1 MRIIKDGIT
10 APHGFKAAGIHC
22 GIKSSKKDIA
32 LIFSDK
38 PAVTAGL
45 FTTNQVK
52 SAHVLLD
59 LGKLRRKE
67 SQAIIANS
75 GNANAC
81 NGAAGKDNALEMS
94 EYTAKCLDIDEKSV
108 LIASTGII
116 GKPLPMGKIKK
127 GIKDISNELTIDG
140 SRDAAEAILTTDAT
154 IKEVAVDTEI
164 KGRTKD
170 NIKIGAIAKGSGMI
184 APNMATLLV
193 FITTDACIE
202 YEELFTSL
210 RDCVNTTFNMLS
222 IDGDMSPNDTVI
234 IMANGL
240 ARNKRIKFNTPE
252 YKKFTDALN
261 YVCACLTKKVAADG
275 EGATKLVEIQVE
287 GARNI
292 KDARRAAKAVADSNL
307 VKTALNGC
315 DPNWGRIL
323 SSLGAARIK
332 IKPGKID
339 IAINSEPIV
348 HNSISA
354 NFSQEKLHKI
364 LKEKEITI
372 TINLNIGDYSSI
384 AWTCDMSEE
393 YVKINAHYHT

>member
-1 MRIIKDGIT
+1 MKIIKGGIT
-10 APHGFKAAGIHC
+10 APLGFRAAGMHC
-22 GIKSSKKDIA
+22 GIKSSKKDLA

-38 PAVTAGL
+38 TAVTAGM

-59 LGKLRRKE
+59 LKKLHKKE
-67 SQAIIANS
+67 SQAIIVNS

-81 NGAAGKDNALEMS
+81 NGVKGRDNAIEMS
-94 EYTAKCLDIDEKSV
+94 EYTAKCLDIDKQGV
-108 LIASTGII
+108 LVASTGII
-116 GKPLPMGKIKK
+116 GKPLPMNKIKK
-127 GIKDISNELTIDG
+127 GIEDIFEKLSVDG
-140 SRDAAEAILTTDAT
+140 SKDAAEAILTTDT
-154 IKEVAVDTEI
+154 VIKEIAVDTGI
-164 KGRTKD
+164 KGRTPND
-170 NIKIGAIAKGSGMI
+170 IRIGAIAKGSGMI
-184 APNMATLLV
+184 APNMATMLS

-202 YEELFTSL
+202 YEELFTAL
-210 RDCVNTTFNMLS
+210 RECVNTTFNMLS

-234 IMANGL
+234 IMANG
-240 ARNKRIKFNTPE
+240 ASRNKRIKFKTPE
-252 YKKFTDALN
+252 YKKFTDGLN
-261 YVCACLTKKVAADG
+261 YVCAYLTKKVASDG
-275 EGATKLVEIQVE
+275 EGATKLVEVQIK

-292 KDARRAAKAVADSNL
+292 KDARRAAKAVANSNL

-332 IKPGKID
+332 IKPGEID

-348 HNSISA
+348 HNSIST

-372 TINLNIGDYSSI
+372 TINLNVGDYSST
-384 AWTCDMSEE
+384 AYTCDMSEE

>member
-1 MRIIKDGIT
+1 MKIIKDGIT
-10 APHGFKAAGIHC
+10 APLGFKAAGIHC
-22 GIKSSKKDIA
+22 GIKSSKKDLA
-32 LIFSDK
+32 LIFSEK
-38 PAVTAGL
+38 PAITAGL
-45 FTTNQVK
+45 FTTNQIK

-59 LGKLRRKE
+59 LKRLRRKE
-67 SQAIIANS
+67 SQAIIVNS

-81 NGAAGKDNALEMS
+81 SGVKGRDNASGMS
-94 EYTAKCLDIDEKSV
+94 EYTAKCLDIDKQGV
-108 LIASTGII
+108 LVASTGII
-116 GKPLPMGKIKK
+116 GVPLPMNKIKK
-127 GIKDISNELTIDG
+127 GIKDISSKLTVNG
-140 SRDAAEAILTTDAT
+140 SRDAAGAILTTDTT
-154 IKEVAVDTEI
+154 IKEVAVDTGI

-184 APNMATLLV
+184 APNMATLLA

-202 YEELFTSL
+202 HEELFTSL
-210 RDCVNTTFNMLS
+210 RECVNATFNMLS

-234 IMANGL
+234 IMANGTS
-240 ARNKRIKFNTPE
+240 RNKRIKFNTSE

-261 YVCACLTKKVAADG
+261 YVCTYLTKKIAADG
-275 EGATKLVEIQVE
+275 EGATKLVEIQIK
-287 GARNI
+287 GARSI
-292 KDARRAAKAVADSNL
+292 KDARRAAKAVANSNL

-332 IKPGKID
+332 IKPEKID

-348 HNSISA
+348 CNSISTD
-354 NFSQEKLHKI
+354 FSQKKLHKL

-372 TINLNIGDYSSI
+372 TINLNVGDYTST
-384 AWTCDMSEE
+384 AYTCDMSEE

>member
-1 MRIIKDGIT
+1 VKIIKGGIT
-10 APHGFKAAGIHC
+10 APHGFKAAGLCC
-22 GIKSSKKDIA
+22 GIKSSKKDLA

-59 LGKLRRKE
+59 LKKLHRKE

-81 NGAAGKDNALEMS
+81 NGVAGRDSALEMS
-94 EYTAKCLDIDEKSV
+94 EYTAKCLDIDNQGV
-108 LIASTGII
+108 LVASTGII
-116 GKPLPMGKIKK
+116 GVPLPINKIKK
-127 GIKDISNELTIDG
+127 GIKDISGKLAVDG
-140 SRDAAEAILTTDAT
+140 SKDAAEAILTTDTA
-154 IKEVAVDTEI
+154 IKEIAVDTEI
-164 KGRTKD
+164 KGRIKD
-170 NIKIGAIAKGSGMI
+170 DIKIGAIAKGSGMI
-184 APNMATLLV
+184 APNMATLLA

-202 YEELFTSL
+202 YEELFTAL
-210 RDCVNTTFNMLS
+210 RECVNTTFNMLTV
-222 IDGDMSPNDTVI
+222 DGDMSPNDTVI

-261 YVCACLTKKVAADG
+261 YICTYLTKKIAADG
-275 EGATKLVEIQVE
+275 EGATKLVEVQIK
-287 GARNI
+287 GARSV

-323 SSLGAARIK
+323 SSLGSARIK

-339 IAINSEPIV
+339 IAINSESIV
-348 HNSISA
+348 RNSIST
-354 NFSQEKLHKI
+354 NFSPERLHKI

-372 TINLNIGDYSSI
+372 TINLNVGDYSST
-384 AWTCDMSEE
+384 AYTCDMSEE

>member
-1 MRIIKDGIT
+1 
-10 APHGFKAAGIHC
+10 
-22 GIKSSKKDIA
+22 
-32 LIFSDK
+32 
-38 PAVTAGL
+38 
-45 FTTNQVK
+45 
-52 SAHVLLD
+52 
-59 LGKLRRKE
+59 
-67 SQAIIANS
+67 
-75 GNANAC
+75 
-81 NGAAGKDNALEMS
+81 
-94 EYTAKCLDIDEKSV
+94 
-108 LIASTGII
+108 
-116 GKPLPMGKIKK
+116 
-127 GIKDISNELTIDG
+127 
-140 SRDAAEAILTTDAT
+140 
-154 IKEVAVDTEI
+154 
-164 KGRTKD
+164 
-170 NIKIGAIAKGSGMI
+170 
-184 APNMATLLV
+184 
-193 FITTDACIE
+193 
-202 YEELFTSL
+202 
-210 RDCVNTTFNMLS
+210 
-222 IDGDMSPNDTVI
+222 
-234 IMANGL
+234 
-240 ARNKRIKFNTPE
+240 
-252 YKKFTDALN
+252 
-261 YVCACLTKKVAADG
+261 G

>member
-1 MRIIKDGIT
+1 MKIIKGGIT
-10 APHGFKAAGIHC
+10 APHGFKAAGLCC
-22 GIKSSKKDIA
+22 GIKSSKKDLA

-59 LGKLRRKE
+59 LKKLHRKE

-81 NGAAGKDNALEMS
+81 NGVAGRDSALEMS
-94 EYTAKCLDIDEKSV
+94 EYTAKCLDIDNQGV
-108 LIASTGII
+108 LVASTGII
-116 GKPLPMGKIKK
+116 GVPLPINKIKK
-127 GIKDISNELTIDG
+127 GIKDISGKLAVDG
-140 SRDAAEAILTTDAT
+140 SKDAAEAILTTDTA
-154 IKEVAVDTEI
+154 IKEIAVDTEI
-164 KGRTKD
+164 KGRIKD
-170 NIKIGAIAKGSGMI
+170 DIKIGAIAKGSGMI
-184 APNMATLLV
+184 APNMATLLA

-202 YEELFTSL
+202 YEELFTAL
-210 RDCVNTTFNMLS
+210 RECVNTTFNMLTV
-222 IDGDMSPNDTVI
+222 DGDMSPNDTVI

-261 YVCACLTKKVAADG
+261 YICTYLTKKIAADG
-275 EGATKLVEIQVE
+275 EGATKLVEVQIK
-287 GARNI
+287 GARSV

-323 SSLGAARIK
+323 SSLGSARIK

-339 IAINSEPIV
+339 IAINSESIV
-348 HNSISA
+348 RNSIST
-354 NFSQEKLHKI
+354 NFSPERLHKI

-372 TINLNIGDYSSI
+372 TINLNVGDYSST
-384 AWTCDMSEE
+384 AYTCDMSEE

>member
-1 MRIIKDGIT
+1 MKIIKDGVT
-10 APHGFKAAGIHC
+10 APRGFKAAGTCC
-22 GIKSSKKDIA
+22 GIKSSKKDLA

-45 FTTNQVK
+45 FTTNQIK

-59 LGKLRRKE
+59 LKRLRKKN

-81 NGAAGKDNALEMS
+81 NGAAGRDNALEMS
-94 EYTAKCLDIDEKSV
+94 EYAAKCLDIDSQGV
-108 LIASTGII
+108 LVASTGVI
-116 GKPLPMGKIKK
+116 GKPLPINKIKK
-127 GIKDISNELTIDG
+127 GIKDISGKLAVDG
-140 SRDAAEAILTTDAT
+140 SKDAAEAILTTDTAV
-154 IKEVAVDTEI
+154 KEIAVDTGI
-164 KGRTKD
+164 KGRTKND
-170 NIKIGAIAKGSGMI
+170 IKIGAIAKGSGMI
-184 APNMATLLV
+184 APNMATLLT

-202 YEELFTSL
+202 YEELFTAL
-210 RDCVNTTFNMLS
+210 RESVNITFNMLTV
-222 IDGDMSPNDTVI
+222 DGDMSPNDTVI

-261 YVCACLTKKVAADG
+261 HVCIYLTKKIAADG
-275 EGATKLVEIQVE
+275 EGATKLVEIQIK
-287 GARNI
+287 GARSV
-292 KDARRAAKAVADSNL
+292 KDARRAAKAVANSNL

-332 IKPGKID
+332 IKPREID
-339 IAINSEPIV
+339 IAINSESIV
-348 HNSISA
+348 RNSIST
-354 NFSQEKLHKI
+354 NFSQERLHKI

-372 TINLNIGDYSSI
+372 TINLNVGDHSST
-384 AWTCDMSEE
+384 AYTCDMSEE

>member
-275 EGATKLVEIQVE
+275 EGATK
-287 GARNI
+287 
-292 KDARRAAKAVADSNL
+292 
-307 VKTALNGC
+307 
-315 DPNWGRIL
+315 
-323 SSLGAARIK
+323 
-332 IKPGKID
+332 
-339 IAINSEPIV
+339 
-348 HNSISA
+348 
-354 NFSQEKLHKI
+354 
-364 LKEKEITI
+364 
-372 TINLNIGDYSSI
+372 
-384 AWTCDMSEE
+384 
-393 YVKINAHYHT
+393 

>member
-1 MRIIKDGIT
+1 MKRIKGGIT
-10 APHGFKAAGIHC
+10 SPRGFKAAGIHC
-22 GIKSSKKDIA
+22 GIKSSKKDLA

-38 PAVTAGL
+38 SAVTAGM

-59 LGKLRRKE
+59 LGKLRGKK

-81 NGAAGKDNALEMS
+81 NGATGKDNALEMS
-94 EYTAKCLDIDEKSV
+94 EYTAKCLDIDTQNV
-108 LIASTGII
+108 LVASTGII
-116 GKPLPMGKIKK
+116 GKPLPMNKIKK
-127 GIKDISNELTIDG
+127 GIKDISRQLAVDG
-140 SRDAAEAILTTDAT
+140 SKDAAEAILTTDTT
-154 IKEVAVDTEI
+154 IKEIAVDTGI
-164 KGRTKD
+164 KGRTKY
-170 NIKIGAIAKGSGMI
+170 NVKIGAIAKGSGMI
-184 APNMATLLV
+184 APNMATLLC

-210 RDCVNTTFNMLS
+210 RECVNTTFNMLTV
-222 IDGDMSPNDTVI
+222 DGDTSPNDTVV

-261 YVCACLTKKVAADG
+261 YVCTYLAKKIASDG
-275 EGATKLVEIQVE
+275 EGATKLVEIQIK

-292 KDARRAAKAVADSNL
+292 KDARRAAKAVANSNL

-332 IKPGKID
+332 IKSRKID

-348 HNSISA
+348 CNSISTD
-354 NFSQEKLHKI
+354 FSQKKLHKL

-372 TINLNIGDYSSI
+372 TINLNVGDYTST
-384 AWTCDMSEE
+384 AYTCDTSEE
-393 YVKINAHYHT
+393 YIKINAHYHT

>member
-1 MRIIKDGIT
+1 VKIIKGGIT
-10 APHGFKAAGIHC
+10 APRGFKAAGIHC

-45 FTTNQVK
+45 FTTNQIK
-52 SAHVLLD
+52 SVHVLLD
-59 LGKLRRKE
+59 LKRLRRKE
-67 SQAIIANS
+67 SQAIVINS

-81 NGAAGKDNALEMS
+81 NGVKGRDNALKMS
-94 EYTAKCLDIDEKSV
+94 EYTAKCLNIDKQGMLV
-108 LIASTGII
+108 ASTGII
-116 GKPLPMGKIKK
+116 GKPLPMNKIKK
-127 GIKDISNELTIDG
+127 GIKDISSKLAVNG
-140 SRDAAEAILTTDAT
+140 SRDAAEAILTTDTA
-154 IKEVAVDTEI
+154 IKEVAVDTGI
-164 KGRTKD
+164 KGRAKD

-184 APNMATLLV
+184 APNMATLLA

-202 YEELFTSL
+202 HEELFTGL
-210 RDCVNTTFNMLS
+210 RECVNTTFNMLS

-234 IMANGL
+234 IMANGTS
-240 ARNKRIKFNTPE
+240 RNKRIKFNTPE

-261 YVCACLTKKVAADG
+261 YVCAYLTKKIAADG
-275 EGATKLVEIQVE
+275 EGATKLVEVQIK

-292 KDARRAAKAVADSNL
+292 KDARRAAKAVANSNL

-332 IKPGKID
+332 IKPGEID
-339 IAINSEPIV
+339 ITINSEAIV
-348 HNSISA
+348 HNSIST
-354 NFSQEKLHKI
+354 NFSQERLHKT
-364 LKEKEITI
+364 LKVKEIII
-372 TINLNIGDYSSI
+372 TVNLNIGDYSST
-384 AWTCDMSEE
+384 AYTCDMSEE

>member
-1 MRIIKDGIT
+1 MKIIKGGIT
-10 APHGFKAAGIHC
+10 APLGFRAAGIHC
-22 GIKSSKKDIA
+22 GIKSSKKDLA

-38 PAVTAGL
+38 TAVTAGM

-59 LGKLRRKE
+59 LKKLHKKE
-67 SQAIIANS
+67 SQAIIVNS

-81 NGAAGKDNALEMS
+81 NGVKGRDNAIEMS
-94 EYTAKCLDIDEKSV
+94 EYTAKCLDIDKQGV
-108 LIASTGII
+108 LVASTGII
-116 GKPLPMGKIKK
+116 GKPLPMNKIKK
-127 GIKDISNELTIDG
+127 GIEDIFEKLSVDG
-140 SRDAAEAILTTDAT
+140 SKDAAEAILTTDT
-154 IKEVAVDTEI
+154 VIKEIAVDTGI
-164 KGRTKD
+164 KGRTPND
-170 NIKIGAIAKGSGMI
+170 IRIGAIAKGSGMI
-184 APNMATLLV
+184 APNMATMLS

-202 YEELFTSL
+202 YEELFTAL
-210 RDCVNTTFNMLS
+210 RECVNTTFNMLS

-234 IMANGL
+234 IMANG
-240 ARNKRIKFNTPE
+240 ASRNKRIKFKTPE
-252 YKKFTDALN
+252 YKKFTDGLN
-261 YVCACLTKKVAADG
+261 YVCAYLTKKVASDG
-275 EGATKLVEIQVE
+275 EGATKLVEVQIK

-292 KDARRAAKAVADSNL
+292 KDARRAAKAVANSNL

-332 IKPGKID
+332 IKPGEID

-348 HNSISA
+348 HNSIST

-372 TINLNIGDYSSI
+372 TINLNVGDYSSTTY
-384 AWTCDMSEE
+384 TCDMSEE

>member
-1 MRIIKDGIT
+1 VKIIKGGIT
-10 APHGFKAAGIHC
+10 APLGFRAAGIHC
-22 GIKSSKKDIA
+22 GIKSSKKDLA

-38 PAVTAGL
+38 TAVTAGM

-59 LGKLRRKE
+59 LKKLHKKE
-67 SQAIIANS
+67 SQAIIVNS

-81 NGAAGKDNALEMS
+81 NGVKGRDNAIEMS
-94 EYTAKCLDIDEKSV
+94 EYTAKCLDIDKQGV
-108 LIASTGII
+108 LVASTGII
-116 GKPLPMGKIKK
+116 GKPLPMNKIKK
-127 GIKDISNELTIDG
+127 GIEDIFEKLSVDG
-140 SRDAAEAILTTDAT
+140 SKDAAEAILTTDT
-154 IKEVAVDTEI
+154 VIKEIAVDTGI
-164 KGRTKD
+164 KGRTPND
-170 NIKIGAIAKGSGMI
+170 IRIGAIAKGSGMI
-184 APNMATLLV
+184 APNMATMLS

-202 YEELFTSL
+202 YEELFTAL
-210 RDCVNTTFNMLS
+210 RECVNTTFNMLS

-234 IMANGL
+234 IMANG
-240 ARNKRIKFNTPE
+240 ASRNKRIKFKTPE
-252 YKKFTDALN
+252 YKKFTDGLN
-261 YVCACLTKKVAADG
+261 YVCAYLTKKVASDG
-275 EGATKLVEIQVE
+275 EGATKLVEVQIK

-292 KDARRAAKAVADSNL
+292 KDARRAAKAVANSNL

-332 IKPGKID
+332 IKPGEID

-348 HNSISA
+348 HNSIST

-372 TINLNIGDYSSI
+372 TINLNVGDYSSTTY
-384 AWTCDMSEE
+384 TCDMSEE